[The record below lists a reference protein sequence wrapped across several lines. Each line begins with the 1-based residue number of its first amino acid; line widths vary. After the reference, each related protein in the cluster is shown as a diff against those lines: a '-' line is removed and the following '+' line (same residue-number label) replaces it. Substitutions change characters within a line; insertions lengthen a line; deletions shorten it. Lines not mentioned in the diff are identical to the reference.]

1 MGLCYQRLDMP
12 SHGRI
17 IKDVMRHQSGE
28 EEKRKKERKRDA
40 EAGFE
45 AWKLW
50 DEAFDEGDIEPAD
63 FFDPEEF
70 GYRRESKSFR
80 R

>member
-1 MGLCYQRLDMP
+1 
-12 SHGRI
+12 
-17 IKDVMRHQSGE
+17 MRAFYSGANIGE
-28 EEKRKKERKRDA
+28 GKEPKKEQKRSA

-50 DEAFDEGDIEPAD
+50 KRAVEESDIDPAD

-70 GYRRESKSFR
+70 GTRRRFTNDA
-80 R
+80 

>member
-1 MGLCYQRLDMP
+1 
-12 SHGRI
+12 
-17 IKDVMRHQSGE
+17 MRHQLGE
-28 EEKRKKERKRDA
+28 GKEPKKEHKQKT

-50 DEAFDEGDIEPAD
+50 QEAVDETDIDPAE

-70 GYRRESKSFR
+70 GVRRRFTNDA
-80 R
+80 

>member
-1 MGLCYQRLDMP
+1 MDNEVTP
-12 SHGRI
+12 
-17 IKDVMRHQSGE
+17 
-28 EEKRKKERKRDA
+28 KKEKKRNA

-50 DEAFDEGDIEPAD
+50 KEAVEEADIDPGE

-70 GYRRESKSFR
+70 GYRRLHVHE
-80 R
+80 

>member
-1 MGLCYQRLDMP
+1 MEEELTP
-12 SHGRI
+12 
-17 IKDVMRHQSGE
+17 KK
-28 EEKRKKERKRDA
+28 EEKRNA

-50 DEAFDEGDIEPAD
+50 EEAVDEADIDPAE

-70 GYRRESKSFR
+70 GYRRLAR
-80 R
+80 P

>member
-1 MGLCYQRLDMP
+1 MKVVYPLLDSSP
-12 SHGRI
+12 AGRI
-17 IKDVMRHQSGE
+17 IKDVMRHQLGE
-28 EEKRKKERKRDA
+28 GKEPKKEHKQKT

-50 DEAFDEGDIEPAD
+50 QEAVDETDIDPAE

-70 GYRRESKSFR
+70 GIRRRFTNDA
-80 R
+80 

>member
-1 MGLCYQRLDMP
+1 
-12 SHGRI
+12 
-17 IKDVMRHQSGE
+17 MRQQLGE
-28 EEKRKKERKRDA
+28 GKEPKKEQKRMP

-50 DEAFDEGDIEPAD
+50 QKAVEDSDIDPAE

-70 GYRRESKSFR
+70 GVRRRFTNDG
-80 R
+80 

>member
-1 MGLCYQRLDMP
+1 
-12 SHGRI
+12 
-17 IKDVMRHQSGE
+17 MRHQLGE
-28 EEKRKKERKRDA
+28 GKERKKEEKRNA

-50 DEAFDEGDIEPAD
+50 KRAVEERDIDAIE

-70 GYRRESKSFR
+70 GTRRRFTNGA
-80 R
+80 